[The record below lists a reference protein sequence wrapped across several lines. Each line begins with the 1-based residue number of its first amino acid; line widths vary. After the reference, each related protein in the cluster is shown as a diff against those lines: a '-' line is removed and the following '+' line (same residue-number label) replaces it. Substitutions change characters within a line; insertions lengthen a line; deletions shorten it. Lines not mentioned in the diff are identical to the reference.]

1 MLENKLGIENDVELA
16 REEERLTKQR
26 ALELFEDGLLSSFE
40 VGTFA
45 GLSKIHGYLFQDV
58 YAFAGQMRTVNIT
71 RGSFRF
77 ASVMYL
83 AAALE
88 AIDKMPQS
96 AFDEVVEKYVE
107 MKMP

>member
-16 REEERLTKQR
+16 HEEERLTKQR

-58 YAFAGQMRTVNIT
+58 CAFAGQMRTVNIVK
-71 RGSFRF
+71 GSFRF
-77 ASVMYL
+77 TSVMYL

-88 AIDKMPQS
+88 AIDKMPQLT
-96 AFDEVVEKYVE
+96 FDEIVEKYVE